1 MFSWLAFLFFLFE
14 IVGIVANVTADSWII
29 DFPAKIWSGVW
40 ADTPDEFFLSLLSLA
55 ELF

>member
-14 IVGIVANVTADSWII
+14 MVGIVAIVTADSWIVV
-29 DFPAKIWSGVW
+29 FPSKIWSGVW
-40 ADTPDEFFLSLLSLA
+40 AEMPEEFFLSLLKLA